1 MQVGQ
6 GQAEGFL
13 HASVALDPQARFE
26 QRPLRGLGGFLQLL
40 RGGLPQR
47 HFVGHQLVAGQGGVE
62 QAAQAIVQAQRLR
75 LAVRQGV
82 AFGGLETLVGA
93 EDEWLLAAVQR
104 NAVVAQRFE
113 KGQAIGVGRRRPV
126 FEQVGATAVVG
137 SGEVLRRSGV
147 GRHREK
153 GGQDQDTGME
163 RAGEEGKGHAGVPG
177 RRAVWPVPRPLP
189 EGRGGR

>member
-1 MQVGQ
+1 VRAANRLQRMLVEETRLGIPAMFHEECLVGLLCKDATLFPSSLNY
-6 GQAEGFL
+6 G
-13 HASVALDPQARFE
+13 STWDPAL
-26 QRPLRGLGGFLQLL
+26 
-40 RGGLPQR
+40 
-47 HFVGHQLVAGQGGVE
+47 VE

-177 RRAVWPVPRPLP
+177 RRAVWLVPRPLP